1 MRLFYLTILSLFIGI
16 SVANAQS
23 ENITPIAQKINTLL
37 QLNETPTYF
46 APFEEPDFEVP
57 KHEDIVKNATYFEV
71 NESVLNSIL
80 TNHFGFIEIA
90 IPFKGELLQLQLIP
104 SQIFA
109 PDFKIKNSK
118 NEFIHYEGGAYY
130 KGIVKG
136 DNASFVAM
144 SFYNNRI
151 KGIISTKQ
159 HGNIVVANLRSS
171 PIHTIYQDR
180 DLLITNPF
188 ICTSNDE
195 DILIDLNDA
204 IEGVEAIDPCL
215 RVYIETDYQ
224 LYQEEGGIIQAADQ
238 IVDLFNVVSTLYY
251 NEEITIIIS
260 EIYVWVTEDPY
271 PHGSSD
277 EALEY
282 FRDYRPTFDGN
293 LAHLVTYDV
302 ENLGGIAYLPG
313 VCTSYKYAYSNIDN
327 YFADFP
333 TFSWTPYVF
342 THESG
347 HNLGSPHTQNC
358 GWPGGA
364 IDNCYETE
372 GACSPGPAPVDGGT
386 IMSYCHLSPTGINFA
401 NGFGPLPGDLIRDTY
416 SDVGCLDA
424 CDLPPANDWPCDA
437 TILPVNGEC
446 IFIDGSNI
454 GAINSVVATV
464 ACDGI
469 SEGDVWFKVTMPPV
483 GYVIIDTDNGAIV
496 HNMGMKVYSGSCTS
510 LTSYPDGCVSN
521 GSTYSPLMP
530 GITLTG
536 TPGVNYYL
544 RLWEVGNDA
553 FGSFSICAYTDCASS
568 YPADE
573 INTTDPLICIGESTT
588 LTVEGGALGDGGTW
602 NWYSGSCTGT
612 PVGTGETIT
621 VSPTTPT
628 TYYVKV
634 IGECNTTTCVS
645 KTININPQPAV
656 PVIVN
661 TDCILSVE
669 LVDGLN
675 YQWYLDGTLIA
686 GENENTTTVL
696 ANGTYTVTATNATGC
711 IATSEALDVTCQG
724 LNLQSINAATIH
736 IFPNPGNGIFTLSIN
751 GINGDIAV
759 TITDITGQIIASQS
773 HHLTTIN
780 NNLPIELNVAA
791 GMYFVKV
798 GKPDAY
804 ASTLLVIE

>member
-1 MRLFYLTILSLFIGI
+1 
-16 SVANAQS
+16 
-23 ENITPIAQKINTLL
+23 
-37 QLNETPTYF
+37 
-46 APFEEPDFEVP
+46 
-57 KHEDIVKNATYFEV
+57 
-71 NESVLNSIL
+71 
-80 TNHFGFIEIA
+80 
-90 IPFKGELLQLQLIP
+90 
-104 SQIFA
+104 
-109 PDFKIKNSK
+109 
-118 NEFIHYEGGAYY
+118 
-130 KGIVKG
+130 
-136 DNASFVAM
+136 
-144 SFYNNRI
+144 
-151 KGIISTKQ
+151 
-159 HGNIVVANLRSS
+159 
-171 PIHTIYQDR
+171 
-180 DLLITNPF
+180 
-188 ICTSNDE
+188 
-195 DILIDLNDA
+195 
-204 IEGVEAIDPCL
+204 
-215 RVYIETDYQ
+215 
-224 LYQEEGGIIQAADQ
+224 
-238 IVDLFNVVSTLYY
+238 
-251 NEEITIIIS
+251 
-260 EIYVWVTEDPY
+260 
-271 PHGSSD
+271 
-277 EALEY
+277 
-282 FRDYRPTFDGN
+282 
-293 LAHLVTYDV
+293 
-302 ENLGGIAYLPG
+302 
-313 VCTSYKYAYSNIDN
+313 
-327 YFADFP
+327 
-333 TFSWTPYVF
+333 
-342 THESG
+342 
-347 HNLGSPHTQNC
+347 
-358 GWPGGA
+358 
-364 IDNCYETE
+364 
-372 GACSPGPAPVDGGT
+372 
-386 IMSYCHLSPTGINFA
+386 
-401 NGFGPLPGDLIRDTY
+401 
-416 SDVGCLDA
+416 LDA
-424 CDLPPANDWPCDA
+424 CDLPPSNDWPCDA

-780 NNLPIELNVAA
+780 NNLPIESNVAA